1 MWQMTCG
8 LKRKKNRLSRDSRC
22 GSAVYDCYTE
32 YNVVGLETVATTAAQ
47 QKNPDDGIAAAAISV
62 SKSAET
68 TVAIAA
74 TAAQKQKDN
83 DPTASP
89 FI

>member
-1 MWQMTCG
+1 MRQMTCG
-8 LKRKKNRLSRDSRC
+8 RNDRKTGCPKDSRRE
-22 GSAVYDCYTE
+22 SAVYDCYTE
-32 YNVVGLETVATTAAQ
+32 YNVVGLETIATTAAQ

-62 SKSAET
+62 SESAET

-83 DPTASP
+83 DPTASS